1 MFILFKN
8 TLLQGFLSA
17 LYGWE
22 IEIEGVTLLLG
33 GWWLDTSE
41 QGHMEMIPV
50 VNIDPTMGLVT
61 DTGDIDWEDNEHI
74 DQVAVEEEM
83 LFKQKLLQTKREEE
97 EAVFNAQ
104 SQLED
109 ISCDTDEV
117 EQIMKKALVSMEK
130 TRKIVESID
139 GIADILQQT

>member
-1 MFILFKN
+1 
-8 TLLQGFLSA
+8 
-17 LYGWE
+17 
-22 IEIEGVTLLLG
+22 
-33 GWWLDTSE
+33 
-41 QGHMEMIPV
+41 MEMIPV

-61 DTGDIDWEDNEHI
+61 NTGDIDWEDKERI

-83 LFKQKLLQTKREEE
+83 LFKQKLLQTKREE